1 MDLVKKIIDVLAIQ
15 KIVFNFKSKYRMM
28 VIEEDDMDFELPADL
43 KQILD
48 VRLEEDEETY
58 LTAEDSI
65 NMLIRKYSDQSR

>member
-1 MDLVKKIIDVLAIQ
+1 
-15 KIVFNFKSKYRMM
+15 MM